1 VVFAK
6 RAGGM
11 WDASRMPWVPELF
24 TAPALQ
30 ALEEKRHR
38 KFETV
43 PFFDGILTGEV
54 DALIGSFAGE
64 PELYHPVSGRI
75 RGRREFE
82 AYVRDTQAWLA
93 ERNCAIEEVL
103 TIHSKSQGCGEAV
116 LHLDGGEA
124 PVDLPVSV
132 AADRVRDGRLVELR
146 VYYSSWPLT
155 ARHANRPPVLQPDPK
170 LRDPDVVAEYQEA
183 LATGDL
189 DAILATFEPGGY
201 AREPAG
207 GRFIHRGHSALRDFY
222 KQMFSNGGGITL
234 QHCALIDDGH
244 ACALEYNVVRWGKT
258 DLPPQAG
265 IAVYVRGETGKL
277 AAARIYDDVNP
288 PIGSRK

>member
-1 VVFAK
+1 
-6 RAGGM
+6 
-11 WDASRMPWVPELF
+11 MPWAPELF

-30 ALEEKRHR
+30 SLEEKRHR
-38 KFETV
+38 KLEKV

-54 DALIGSFAGE
+54 DALIGSFAGD
-64 PELYHPVSGRI
+64 PQLYHPVRGRI

-82 AYVRDTQAWLA
+82 VYVRDTQAWLT

-103 TIHSKSQGCGEAV
+103 TIHGKSGGSGEAI

-124 PVDLPVSV
+124 PVDIPVAI
-132 AADRVRDGRLVELR
+132 AADRARDGRLVELR
-146 VYYSSWPLT
+146 VYYTSWPLT
-155 ARHANRPPVLQPDPK
+155 ARHSTRQPLLQPDPK
-170 LRDPDVVAEYQEA
+170 LREPDLVAEYHQA
-183 LATGDL
+183 LATADL
-189 DAILATFEPGGY
+189 DAIVAMFEPDGY

-207 GRFIHRGHSALRDFY
+207 GRFIHRGHSGLRDFY
-222 KQMFSNGGGITL
+222 EQMFSNGGGMTL
-234 QHCALIDDGH
+234 QHCGLIDDGQ

-258 DLPPQAG
+258 ELPPQAG

-288 PIGSRK
+288 PIGSRR

>member
-1 VVFAK
+1 
-6 RAGGM
+6 
-11 WDASRMPWVPELF
+11 MPWVPELF

-54 DALIGSFAGE
+54 DALIGSFSGE
-64 PELYHPVSGRI
+64 PELYHPVRGRI

-82 AYVRDTQAWLA
+82 VYVRDTQAWLA

-103 TIHSKSQGCGEAV
+103 TIHGKSRGSGEAI

-124 PVDLPVSV
+124 PVDLPVAV

-155 ARHANRPPVLQPDPK
+155 ARHANRPPVLQSDPK
-170 LRDPDVVAEYQEA
+170 LRAPDVVGEYQRA
-183 LATGDL
+183 LAGGDL
-189 DAILATFEPGGY
+189 DAIVDTFGPDGY

-207 GRFIHRGHSALRDFY
+207 GRFLHSGADALRAFY
-222 KQMFSNGGGITL
+222 AQMFSNGGGITL
-234 QHCALIDDGH
+234 QHCGLIDDGQ
-244 ACALEYNVVRWGKT
+244 ACALEYNIVGWGKT
-258 DLPPQAG
+258 ELPPQAG
-265 IAVYVRGETGKL
+265 VAVYVRGETGKL